1 MNHLAHALLAAP
13 GDDRMLGSL
22 VADFLRGGI
31 DPSLPAGVREGI
43 ALHRSV
49 DAWTDAHPEVVAA
62 RALFERP
69 YRRYAGILVD
79 IWFDHLLARDWPR
92 HADGALPDFSRQ
104 VQALLLE
111 RAADLPPRMRGFAA
125 YLHANDLP
133 AAYARRTVIG
143 SVFEGVSQRLS
154 RANPVGSA
162 LPAIEAVAAPLQR
175 HFEAFFPAL
184 VQQASRERE
193 RLQGDL
199 NRGGP

>member
-31 DPSLPAGVREGI
+31 DPALAAGIREGI

-62 RALFERP
+62 RALFAPP

-92 HADGALPDFSRQ
+92 HAAGSLPDFSRQ
-104 VQALLLE
+104 VQALLRQ
-111 RAADLPPRMRGFAA
+111 RAAELPPRMHAFAR
-125 YLHANDLP
+125 YLALNDLP
-133 AAYARRTVIG
+133 AAYASRPVIG

-154 RANPVGSA
+154 RANPVASA
-162 LPAIEAVAAPLQR
+162 LHAIEAVAAPLQR

-184 VQQASRERE
+184 VQHAAVERA
-193 RLQGDL
+193 RLQ
-199 NRGGP
+199 RRI